1 MKNKKFTYSLIAAAL
16 GMASMSGSLFAKPV
30 SNKAENSVEQTGSK
44 IDETIK
50 EVDKKIDEVVSK
62 DPAQAERT
70 AAEAAKAGG
79 AKPPSESQSIQVENT
94 AAEAAKASGAKPGE
108 SQSITASA
116 HDAFITTKVKAVLLA
131 TSGVPSHDVKVET
144 NSGVVHLSG
153 DVENKEQIEKA
164 QKAIEDKKIDGV
176 KSIKNDL
183 KVKH

>member
-16 GMASMSGSLFAKPV
+16 GMASISGSLFANPV
-30 SNKAENSVEQTGSK
+30 PNKAENAVEQTGNK
-44 IDETIK
+44 IDEAIK
-50 EVDKKIDEVVSK
+50 EADKKIDEVVSK

-70 AAEAAKAGG
+70 AAEAAKAD
-79 AKPPSESQSIQVENT
+79 
-94 AAEAAKASGAKPGE
+94 GAKPG

-131 TSGVPSHDVKVET
+131 ASGVPSHDVTVET

>member
-44 IDETIK
+44 IDE
-50 EVDKKIDEVVSK
+50 VVSK

-79 AKPPSESQSIQVENT
+79 AKPPS
-94 AAEAAKASGAKPGE
+94 E

>member
-1 MKNKKFTYSLIAAAL
+1 MKNKKFTYSLIAATL
-16 GMASMSGSLFAKPV
+16 GMASMSGSIFAKEPV
-30 SNKAENSVEQTGSK
+30 SNKTEKSIEQTGNK
-44 IDETIK
+44 IDEAIK
-50 EVDKKIDEVVSK
+50 EVDKKVGEVASK
-62 DPAQAERT
+62 DPAQAEKT

-79 AKPPSESQSIQVENT
+79 AKPGEGQSIGEYAKD
-94 AAEAAKASGAKPGE
+94 AA
-108 SQSITASA
+108 
-116 HDAFITTKVKAVLLA
+116 ITTKITALLLA
-131 TSGVPSHDVKVET
+131 TSGVASHDVKVET